1 MAGDKFMPELHLK
14 QPRFTY
20 NTCGAFIKHHQT
32 IQIYRKTGNL
42 KHFHRNELDKAYS
55 AYDAAYSDGKDLAKR
70 TISYKILKEIKLLEI
85 VNMIGIKGH

>member
-20 NTCGAFIKHHQT
+20 NTSGAFIKHHQT

-42 KHFHRNELDKAYS
+42 KHFHRNELDS
-55 AYDAAYSDGKDLAKR
+55 LFC
-70 TISYKILKEIKLLEI
+70 L
-85 VNMIGIKGH
+85 